1 MSNIFDYPASFSL
14 VRNYIVFTFK
24 RYYGEYIV
32 VGRENIPA
40 DSPLIFAPNHINAF
54 MDAIAVHSV
63 APYKQPVIFLA
74 RADIF
79 NTKTAVKLLTFAKIL
94 PAFRMRDGMENLGKN
109 NEVFEQCVEI
119 LYKNSALGIMPE
131 GNQGEQRKL
140 RPLVKGIFRIA
151 FAAQQKYNMQPKVKI
166 IPVGIDYGNL
176 TKFGKHII
184 INIGKPIE
192 VSEYMQSY
200 AANPVTATNEIRE
213 RLWTDLNN
221 LSLNLASE
229 NHYTCF
235 ETTAEVATT
244 AFIQKLGLP
253 DTTFYRFK
261 ARQEIAKKLVAVENA
276 EPEKIKNLD
285 AVCKEYSRLLKK
297 NNLQNWVLEQGIPT
311 SLNLIMEG
319 CKLLFTLP
327 FFIYGFL
334 CNFLPF
340 FIPVYIRKYVL
351 KAQYEGFFSS
361 LQFVIGIVIF
371 PLFYLLQT
379 ILFYNLIC
387 NTWWVT
393 LTFLLIQYPL
403 GKFTIKWNKEAKR
416 FIAKIKYRLL
426 MKKKSSEL
434 LLAQNARK
442 QIIRMIS

>member
-1 MSNIFDYPASFSL
+1 MSNIFDYTTSFSL

-32 VGRENIPA
+32 VGQENIPK
-40 DSPLIFAPNHINAF
+40 DCPLVFAPNHINAF

-74 RADIF
+74 RADVF
-79 NTKTAVKLLTFAKIL
+79 SNKTAIKLLKFAKIL

-119 LYKNSALGIMPE
+119 LHKNCALGIMPE

-151 FAAQQKYNMQPKVKI
+151 FAAQQKYTIQPKVKI

-200 AANPVTATNEIRE
+200 LENPVTATNEIRE
-213 RLWTDLNN
+213 RLWIDLNN

-235 ETTAEVATT
+235 ETTVEVAETT
-244 AFIQKLGLP
+244 YLTKLGLS

-261 ARQEIAKKLVAVENA
+261 ARQEIVKKLVAVENA

-285 AVCKEYSRLLKK
+285 TLCIEYSRLLKR
-297 NNLQNWVLEQGIPT
+297 NNLQNWVLEQNISK

-319 CKLLFTLP
+319 FKLLFTFPL
-327 FFIYGFL
+327 FIYGL
-334 CNFLPF
+334 IYNFLPF

-361 LQFVIGIVIF
+361 LQFVTGIVTF
-371 PLFYLLQT
+371 PLFYLVHT
-379 ILFYNLIC
+379 ILFYYLIC
-387 NTWWVT
+387 NTWWVI
-393 LTFLLIQYPL
+393 LIFFLLQYPL
-403 GKFTIKWNKEAKR
+403 GKFAIKWNSEAKR
-416 FIAKIKYRLL
+416 FIAKIKYRVLIN
-426 MKKKSSEL
+426 KKSSEL
-434 LLAQNARK
+434 LRAQSVRQ